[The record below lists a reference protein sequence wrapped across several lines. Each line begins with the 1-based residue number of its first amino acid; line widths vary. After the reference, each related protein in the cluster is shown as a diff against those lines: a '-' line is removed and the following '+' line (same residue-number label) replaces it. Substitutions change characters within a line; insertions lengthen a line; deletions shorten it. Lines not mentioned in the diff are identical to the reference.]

1 MRRGTRVGQA
11 YVALAVD
18 GSGVN
23 EEIVHSV
30 DEAGPGVEKAGD
42 EHGQRYGDHFSDGFF
57 SRLRDRLRN
66 RGEDGALGFGN
77 RAGSSEGAKIGDR
90 LAKSLLEKIDNL
102 GPETSARLRSMLVE
116 VERTS
121 QAAERALTRV
131 ENDNG
136 KSPTRLANL
145 THAARTA
152 ENAATR
158 MERAWRAALQ
168 AEGLLD
174 AAVSRNRGG
183 SRKNNNGLTGLDEKL
198 LGMNFRNNFLNVIPK
213 IMGGVV
219 RAFDFAGSAVKRF
232 TDNMGKAEEGASLLQ
247 KISAGFGTQG
257 AEGAG
262 MFSKALSSIAASGPG
277 AAVAVIAV
285 AVGAS
290 LLVSVLNA
298 LLAIVV
304 ALVSTIASALVG
316 ALAVGA
322 GAFAALGAAAGLTVL
337 AFMSM
342 DNAQKKML
350 ATSFRPLHQ
359 EAIGLGQTMLRD
371 LTPAFATWSRN
382 LQVALALATP
392 LANVMGGALARA
404 GDMLSAS
411 LSGPGVRMLIAALTV
426 TLPGIVTHLSG
437 AIGGFINGLS
447 AMFGALMPYVLQ
459 FAVYLER
466 VAASFAKWATSAQ
479 GQNAIVDFVSR
490 ALASL
495 QSLWNFL
502 GALGGLLAAIFFSPE
517 AQGAGNNI
525 FDSMAAALRRFT
537 AYIQKD
543 NRMQKWFAEGVV
555 FAQALGQTIVTITQA
570 LQTLNQSGV
579 IDGIASLASIGATA
593 YSWFS
598 RLPGVVKDL
607 IWPLKGVADLI
618 GFIGSAMGKG
628 GGSKPGVIGTQSQ
641 IDSFNSTLL
650 GPIASTGGA
659 SSSNNSAAQIKAQ
672 IDAMLANINS
682 TTSSLQSSGA
692 TALSNTYQNAGG
704 YLPNP
709 KKPGKPKYK
718 NPYVKWANS
727 LIKQGPSIS
736 AQVKNA
742 MLSMNKSAANGIAQ
756 AAKSTSAADVQS
768 SMDSLM
774 NSLTTGG
781 AEGVNSA
788 QSALNS
794 AAQSLA
800 SATTKGAAKKALKGV
815 KAAQRDLK
823 AALDNQ
829 KRLNNAA
836 NILNAQKVVNESN
849 ISQLLQGIL
858 TSNATLADYAEAR
871 ARVADMLNEA
881 NQKLTAAIALRDD
894 YAKQVSES
902 IKNFGSLLTAQ
913 AQTIDGVE
921 QALTANDVT
930 SNLQDKLNQMKHFQ
944 EDLRLLLAQGLSN
957 DAYKQIVDAGVE
969 QGTTFADALLSG
981 GNAAIQNT
989 NDLVNQINGIA
1000 DSLGG
1005 ETSSRLYQ
1013 AGVDAAQGLVD
1024 GLTSLSAQLD
1034 SAAYQLGTSI
1044 ANAVKAALG
1053 IASPSRVLRN
1063 MMTYVGDGIALGLDD
1078 QTVKVGTAATALS
1091 KQIAVTPPATYSS
1104 SAAAAAGVSGNGK
1117 PAAQVDL
1124 TIVTPTDD
1132 PHAVANEVIN
1142 EVVGRLT

>member
-42 EHGQRYGDHFSDGFF
+42 DHGDRYGEHFSEGFF
-57 SRLRDRLRN
+57 SRLK
-66 RGEDGALGFGN
+66 G
-77 RAGSSEGAKIGDR
+77 R
-90 LAKSLLEKIDNL
+90 LASRFAKDIEPDMQKSGNDSGQSFTKNFLDGLDDQMMNRIADRIGASVGGHMVDALNHAI
-102 GPETSARLRSMLVE
+102 TSKGHDGNALADLFDRML
-116 VERTS
+116 
-121 QAAERALTRV
+121 
-131 ENDNG
+131 NDVVSGNG
-136 KSPTRLANL
+136 
-145 THAARTA
+145 
-152 ENAATR
+152 
-158 MERAWRAALQ
+158 
-168 AEGLLD
+168 
-174 AAVSRNRGG
+174 RGG
-183 SRKNNNGLTGLDEKL
+183 GRGKNTNGLTSLDERL
-198 LGMNFRNNFLNVIPK
+198 LGTNFRNNFLNIIPK

-219 RAFDFAGSAVKRF
+219 RVFDLAGSAVKKF
-232 TDNMGKAEEGASLLQ
+232 SDNMGQAEEGASLFQ
-247 KISAGFGTQG
+247 KVAAGFGTQG

-262 MFSKALSSIAASGPG
+262 LFSKGLSAIAESGPG

-304 ALVSTIASALVG
+304 ALVATIASALVG

-322 GAFAALGAAAGLTVL
+322 GAFAALGTAAGLTVL
-337 AFMSM
+337 AVMSM

-350 ATSFRPLHQ
+350 ASSFRPLHQ
-359 EAIGLGQTMLRD
+359 EAIGLGQVMLRD

-382 LQVALALATP
+382 LQVALALAKP
-392 LANVMGGALARA
+392 LADVMGGAMAR
-404 GDMLSAS
+404 GGNLLSAA
-411 LSGPGVRMLIAALTV
+411 LSGPGIRMLIAALTV

-437 AIGGFINGLS
+437 AIGGFINGL
-447 AMFGALMPYVLQ
+447 AGMFAALMPFVLQ

-466 VAASFAKWATSAQ
+466 VALSFAKWATSAQ

-490 ALASL
+490 ALVAL
-495 QSLWNFL
+495 HSLWDFM
-502 GALGGLLAAIFFSPE
+502 GAVGGLLAAVFFSRQ

-525 FDSMAAALRRFT
+525 FDSMTNAVRRFT
-537 AYIQKD
+537 NYIQQD

-555 FAQALGQTIVTITQA
+555 FAQALGDTIVSVGKV
-570 LQTLNQSGV
+570 LQSLNESGV
-579 IDGIASLASIGATA
+579 IDGLASIASIGATA
-593 YSWFS
+593 VNWWSK
-598 RLPGVVKDL
+598 LPGLIKDTL
-607 IWPLKGVADLI
+607 VPMKGVADLV
-618 GFIGSAMGKG
+618 GFIGSVMGKG
-628 GGSKPGVIGTQSQ
+628 GNKGGVIGTQSQ
-641 IDSFNSTLL
+641 IDQFNSTLL
-650 GPIASTGGA
+650 GPIAGGG
-659 SSSNNSAAQIKAQ
+659 SVSGNNSAAQIKAQ

-692 TALSNTYQNAGG
+692 NALANTYQSAGG
-704 YLPNP
+704 YMPNP

-718 NPYVKWANS
+718 NPYVAFANS
-727 LIKQGPSIS
+727 LIKQGPSVS

-742 MLSMNKSAANGIAQ
+742 MLSMNKAAASGIAS
-756 AAKSTSAADVQS
+756 AAKSTSAADVTS
-768 SMDSLM
+768 SMDNLM
-774 NSLTTGG
+774 NSLVTGG
-781 AEGVNSA
+781 TEGVNTA

-794 AAQSLA
+794 AAESLA
-800 SATTKGAAKKALKGV
+800 SASSKKAAKKALRGV

-829 KRLNNAA
+829 SKLNRAA
-836 NILNAQKVVNESN
+836 DILNAQKVLSSDNVAA
-849 ISQLLQGIL
+849 LLKGIF
-858 TSNATLADYAEAR
+858 TTNATLADYAEAR
-871 ARVADMLNEA
+871 SQVAKMLDDA

-894 YAKQVSES
+894 YAKQVSDS
-902 IKNFGSLLTAQ
+902 IKNFGSLLSAQ

-921 QALTANDVT
+921 QALTANDIT
-930 SNLQDKLNQMKHFQ
+930 TNLQAKLDQMKHFQ

-957 DAYKQIVDAGVE
+957 DAYKQIVDAGVA
-969 QGTTFADALLSG
+969 QGTTFADALLAG
-981 GNAAIQNT
+981 GNGAIQNT

-1034 SAAYQLGTSI
+1034 SAAYNLGTSI
-1044 ANAVKAALG
+1044 ANAVKNALG

-1063 MMTYVGDGIALGLDD
+1063 MMTYVGDGISLGLND
-1078 QTVKVGTAATALS
+1078 QTAKVSTAAASLS
-1091 KQIAVTPPATYSS
+1091 KQIAVTPAYSTP
-1104 SAAAAAGVSGNGK
+1104 AAAAAVSGNGQ
-1117 PAAQVDL
+1117 PPAQVNL
-1124 TIVTPTDD
+1124 QITTPTED